1 MFNHGGEDECF
12 RDDTSHWDVYRPS
25 AIEAVKLKDGAERDT
40 HTGVFFLCDSQL
52 QIHCTLSDKHIS
64 YILYKYKR

>member
-40 HTGVFFLCDSQL
+40 HTGVFFFFYVIANYNTD
-52 QIHCTLSDKHIS
+52 TLHSIRQAH
-64 YILYKYKR
+64 ILYLI